1 MSGSKLA
8 FLVLFV
14 VGIAVASTPTPAQ
27 SSQTQSQTAQASPA
41 APATP
46 PAAKPA
52 DVTSPDAILG
62 ATYDVISGPPG
73 KRDWDRFRSLFV
85 PGARLIAVQRG
96 KTEISALACS
106 HPRIT
111 SIWAVP
117 ILKRTA
123 SSRKKQPGTPTA
135 MATSCKSSAL
145 TNLDMTR
152 KTRRPSRVGLTA
164 FNCFSTAHAGGW
176 SQFIGRKKLAI
187 RRCRRNFCLQTS

>member
-62 ATYDVISGPPG
+62 ATYDVISGPPENATG
-73 KRDWDRFRSLFV
+73 TVF
-85 PGARLIAVQRG
+85 ARCSFL
-96 KTEISALACS
+96 AL
-106 HPRIT
+106 
-111 SIWAVP
+111 
-117 ILKRTA
+117 
-123 SSRKKQPGTPTA
+123 G
-135 MATSCKSSAL
+135 
-145 TNLDMTR
+145 
-152 KTRRPSRVGLTA
+152 
-164 FNCFSTAHAGGW
+164 
-176 SQFIGRKKLAI
+176 
-187 RRCRRNFCLQTS
+187 